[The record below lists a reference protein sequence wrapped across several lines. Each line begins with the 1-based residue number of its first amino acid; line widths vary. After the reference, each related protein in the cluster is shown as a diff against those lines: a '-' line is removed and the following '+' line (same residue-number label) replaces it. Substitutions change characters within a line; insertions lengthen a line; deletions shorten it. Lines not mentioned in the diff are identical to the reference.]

1 MFRLGQS
8 FVVELAVWFERN
20 FIDMNVIRRNHIIRQ
35 FFQQFCAQ
43 LFRIDFDVRRV
54 ISAKIGLTSVLKA
67 LCRHPIDTERLLYR
81 RLDFSRLN
89 AVAVYFNHIVTSS
102 EKHEVPVRQ
111 FFSKVAAVID
121 TVHKG
126 FRRFLGE
133 IDIAANVFVTEA
145 KFTHFTIRHGVPVLI
160 KQHIFKIKL
169 RLADRAGGIRFINL
183 ENADNKAAFAHGV
196 HIVDIH
202 FFKINIVCGFTA
214 DNQLLQKRTGLT
226 AQHTHIGGGQKGY
239 ADAFFKKHFLEK
251 QRIFDR
257 CIRSDKFLALT
268 VVKRIKDDHD

>member
-1 MFRLGQS
+1 MASVFK
-8 FVVELAVWFERN
+8 A
-20 FIDMNVIRRNHIIRQ
+20 
-35 FFQQFCAQ
+35 FCGYPVNSESI
-43 LFRIDFDVRRV
+43 L
-54 ISAKIGLTSVLKA
+54 
-67 LCRHPIDTERLLYR
+67 HR

-102 EKHEVPVRQ
+102 EKHEIPVRQ

-169 RLADRAGGIRFINL
+169 RLTNGACDIRLVNS
-183 ENADNKAAFAHGV
+183 ENTDYKSAFAHGV

>member
-1 MFRLGQS
+1 MFRLWQG
-8 FVVELAVWFERN
+8 FAVKFAIRLERN

-43 LFRIDFDVRRV
+43 LFGIDADVRRV
-54 ISAKIGLTSVLKA
+54 ISAKIGLAPVLKA
-67 LCRHPIDTERLLYR
+67 LCSHPVDPQRLLYR
-81 RLDFSRLN
+81 RFDLGRLN

-102 EKHEVPVRQ
+102 EKHEIPVRQ

-169 RLADRAGGIRFINL
+169 RLADRAGGIRLINL

-214 DNQLLQKRTGLT
+214 DNQLLQKRSGLS
-226 AQHTHIGGGQKGY
+226 AEHTNIGWGQKCNT
-239 ADAFFKKHFLEK
+239 DTFFKKHFLEK
-251 QRIFDR
+251 HRIFDR
-257 CIRSDKFLALT
+257 CIRSDKLLALA